1 LSQPPSFISDLLYN
15 ADGIEL
21 REYDGQS
28 LAGYVESPEDTSGL
42 TFQKEDGPD
51 WLNVAGDDTLSGIP
65 LHSNVGEN
73 IFTVR
78 VENRMGIFDIV
89 TMAINVMNTYS
100 GTQGMEDL
108 LGFAAQ
114 WLALNC
120 GLCGGADLDG
130 DANVTISDFAILAHN
145 WLVEWDDLPLTVP
158 L

>member
-1 LSQPPSFISDLLYN
+1 
-15 ADGIEL
+15 
-21 REYDGQS
+21 
-28 LAGYVESPEDTSGL
+28 
-42 TFQKEDGPD
+42 
-51 WLNVAGDDTLSGIP
+51 
-65 LHSNVGEN
+65 
-73 IFTVR
+73 
-78 VENRMGIFDIV
+78 
-89 TMAINVMNTYS
+89 MNTYS